1 MQVRNGSGRIGVGEA
16 VVERLASLDVNL
28 PKPLN
33 ADSFSYK
40 QTQIMAGPET
50 LAVARDIRAILGR
63 GVVLDGPELP
73 EGTVRVIVG
82 DDFKA
87 SQSGTKD
94 QP

>member
-1 MQVRNGSGRIGVGEA
+1 

-28 PKPLN
+28 PAPLN
-33 ADSFSYK
+33 AESFSYK
-40 QTQIMAGPET
+40 QTQIIAGPDT
-50 LAVARDIRAILGR
+50 LPAARDIRAILGR

-73 EGTVRVIVG
+73 EGTVQVIVG
-82 DDFKA
+82 DDFEA